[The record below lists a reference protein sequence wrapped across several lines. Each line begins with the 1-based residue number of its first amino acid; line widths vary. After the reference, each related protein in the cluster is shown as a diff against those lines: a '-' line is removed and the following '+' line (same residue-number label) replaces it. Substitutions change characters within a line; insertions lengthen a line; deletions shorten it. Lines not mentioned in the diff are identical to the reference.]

1 MGERRVSG
9 PEVVDGDSHAES
21 THGRELG
28 GSHDEVSEQDGL
40 GDLDGEALRVDTG
53 PGEHIAYVTGQAIEQ
68 LSEFRQMILVGATA
82 PVSFFGSPV
91 HPSRLT
97 PEDCTI
103 VSLAAA
109 DEDCAGALDQLVAAL
124 DAQNARPQL
133 EQHAPPRS
141 PERGSILSAIPA
153 TVSALLPENA
163 IVVDESITSGR
174 GLMAATQGAP
184 PHDWLVNTG
193 GSIGIGVPL
202 AVGAAI
208 ACPGRPVLC
217 FEGDGSLMYTVQGLW
232 TAARESLPITTVVF
246 ANRSYAIL
254 KFELAALGGNPG
266 PCAQA
271 ALDIA
276 PPAID
281 FVALSKSLGVPACR
295 ANAPEEFCE
304 ALRRGFASKAPNLI
318 EIPL

>member
-1 MGERRVSG
+1 
-9 PEVVDGDSHAES
+9 
-21 THGRELG
+21 
-28 GSHDEVSEQDGL
+28 
-40 GDLDGEALRVDTG
+40 
-53 PGEHIAYVTGQAIEQ
+53 
-68 LSEFRQMILVGATA
+68 MILVGAPA

-91 HPSRLT
+91 RPSRLA
-97 PEDCTI
+97 PDDCTI
-103 VSLAAA
+103 VSLAGA
-109 DEDCAGALDQLVAAL
+109 DEDCAGALGQLVGAL
-124 DAQNARPQL
+124 GAHNAPPQL
-133 EQHAPPRS
+133 EERSPPRS
-141 PERGSILSAIPA
+141 PEQGSIISAVPA
-153 TVSALLPENA
+153 AVSTLLPENA

-202 AVGAAI
+202 AVGASL
-208 ACPGRPVLC
+208 ACPDRPVLC

-254 KFELAALGGNPG
+254 KLELAALGGNPG
-266 PCAQA
+266 PRAQA
-271 ALDIA
+271 VLDIA

-281 FVALSKSLGVPACR
+281 FVALSKSLGVPASR
-295 ANAPEEFCE
+295 AESAEDFANA
-304 ALRRGFASKAPNLI
+304 LHRGFASKAPNLI

>member
-1 MGERRVSG
+1 MERGAGR
-9 PEVVDGDSHAES
+9 PVVE
-21 THGRELG
+21 R
-28 GSHDEVSEQDGL
+28 
-40 GDLDGEALRVDTG
+40 
-53 PGEHIAYVTGQAIEQ
+53 IAYVTGQAVEQ
-68 LSEFRQMILVGATA
+68 LSEFRQMILVGAPA

-91 HPSRLT
+91 RPSRLT
-97 PEDCTI
+97 ADDCII
-103 VSLAAA
+103 VSVANAE
-109 DEDCAGALDQLVAAL
+109 EDCAGALDQLVAAL
-124 DAQNARPQL
+124 DAQNAQPQL
-133 EQHAPPRS
+133 QKREPPQSQEQ
-141 PERGSILSAIPA
+141 GSILSAIPA
-153 TVSALLPENA
+153 SVSALLPENA

-174 GLMAATQGAP
+174 GLMAATQSAP

-202 AVGAAI
+202 AVGAAL
-208 ACPGRPVLC
+208 ACPDRPVLC

-232 TAARESLPITTVVF
+232 TAARENLPITTIVF

-254 KFELAALGGNPG
+254 KLELAALGGNPG
-266 PCAQA
+266 PRAQA

-295 ANAPEEFCE
+295 AESAGEFAS

-318 EIPL
+318 EVPL